1 MLKKI
6 HLQFIHPCLASR
18 SQWKTIKGLK
28 WEQAHV
34 HETLCKLL
42 VNSLN
47 TRFWAPSTSLFVSA
61 TVAFEIMKCQDFLG
75 ATSTPDTREDSE
87 PFEVTLEENSSEET
101 CHGWPPWLQI
111 SIHQDCTVIYHH
123 EPSTIIYHHLPS
135 TVIKSWTNCCGKYWN
150 GDNWWPPADFSWPS
164 FSALI
169 FQRFCRLHWP
179 LGGLPLEDI
188 KIHGA
193 SCENMSEPPIDSWVY
208 QTQVTRAYHQVRQ
221 RLRLVKI

>member
-1 MLKKI
+1 MGTCTCSWDTLQTPGRFLKKLDFDLLQRPYSSAQLL
-6 HLQFIHPCLASR
+6 HLKSWNVRISWSHINPWHAR
-18 SQWKTIKGLK
+18 
-28 WEQAHV
+28 V
-34 HETLCKLL
+34 
-42 VNSLN
+42 
-47 TRFWAPSTSLFVSA
+47 
-61 TVAFEIMKCQDFLG
+61 
-75 ATSTPDTREDSE
+75 DSE
-87 PFEVTLEENSSEET
+87 PSEVTLKISVGWVSERCVSILREKTWVAMKNSSEET

-111 SIHQDCTVIYHH
+111 SIHQDCTAIYHH

-164 FSALI
+164 FSALV

-221 RLRLVKI
+221 RLHLVKI